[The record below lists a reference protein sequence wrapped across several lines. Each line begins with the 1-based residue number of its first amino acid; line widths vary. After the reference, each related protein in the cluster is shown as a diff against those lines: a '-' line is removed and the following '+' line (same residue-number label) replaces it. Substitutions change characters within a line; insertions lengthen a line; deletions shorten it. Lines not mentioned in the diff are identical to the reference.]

1 MIQSLTATALVTFL
15 LTFTVTSPS
24 VSHAASRIDS
34 KGVLTQWDQP
44 FPQPTLL
51 TTADVAAIRGNILK
65 ASLEDDKSCGLSAK
79 TIAQSE
85 LPLNA
90 QADAFCVG
98 YDREIVWSES
108 TQGLYLC
115 KQDRAVRAMRTSIGS
130 NGLGKTTEGDRK
142 TPIGSYWLGA
152 PRKSDR
158 YGLFIPVGYPN
169 EIDLQAGRSG
179 HSVGIH
185 GPLRIPL
192 FASACS
198 VASSLEKNW
207 TAGCVSVA
215 RDSQITEVADWVI
228 ENWPVR
234 LHIIADKKI
243 AR

>member
-1 MIQSLTATALVTFL
+1 MIQSFVITALIALSIGTPFVSEAAA
-15 LTFTVTSPS
+15 TVD
-24 VSHAASRIDS
+24 ANGI
-34 KGVLTQWDQP
+34 LTQWNPP

-51 TTADVAAIRGNILK
+51 TTTDVAAIRGNMLK
-65 ASLEDDKSCGLSAK
+65 ASLEDDKSCKLSAK

-115 KQDRAVRAMRTSIGS
+115 KQDRAVKAMRTSIGS
-130 NGLGKTTEGDRK
+130 NGLGKSAEGDRK

-234 LHIIADKKI
+234 LHILADKKV

>member
-1 MIQSLTATALVTFL
+1 MMKRLVITIL
-15 LTFTVTSPS
+15 S
-24 VSHAASRIDS
+24 VVPLMSHAASSIDAN
-34 KGVLTQWDQP
+34 GVLTQWNQP

-51 TTADVAAIRGNILK
+51 SNADVTAIHANLQK
-65 ASLEDDKSCGLSAK
+65 ASLEDDKSCKLATK
-79 TIAQSE
+79 TIAQTE

-90 QADAFCVG
+90 QAHALCVG
-98 YDREIVWSES
+98 FDREIVWSQS

-115 KQDRAVRAMRTSIGS
+115 KRDRAVKAMRTSIGS
-130 NGLGKTTEGDRK
+130 NGLGKAAEGDRK
-142 TPIGSYWLGA
+142 TPVGSFWLGA

-169 EIDLQAGRSG
+169 EVDLQAGRSG

-198 VASSLEKNW
+198 VTSSLEKNW
-207 TAGCVSVA
+207 TAGCVAVA
-215 RDSQITEVADWVI
+215 RDSQITEVAEWVI

-234 LHIIADKKI
+234 FHILADKAAK
-243 AR
+243 